1 MQAKHPDADIT
12 MEISSAYISVD
23 IDGVAG
29 VTEWEETQRGGN
41 FNAFARKQMAEETN
55 AAIEALLE
63 AGVEKIYVKDAHGD
77 GRNINPTDLNENA
90 MLIRGH
96 VMGPEL
102 MVALIDQGFDA
113 ALFIGYHAKPGT
125 QHSPMRH
132 FFSTDIARATLNGV
146 ELSEGSY
153 NALIA
158 GYYDVPVIFLSGDKA
173 ACDDIALQIPNIE
186 TVAVKEGYRRAIV
199 SHHPN
204 KARQMIKEGV
214 ARAIANAKSIQPL
227 KMMPPYV
234 AEVEMKSVDS
244 GLTYNM
250 FEGAELVDSKT
261 IRFESDDMYKT
272 IRFIT
277 AFGAK
282 FL

>member
-1 MQAKHPDADIT
+1 MKIT
-12 MEISSAYISVD
+12 SAYISVD
-23 IDGVAG
+23 IEGIAG

-55 AAIEALLE
+55 AAIEALLD

-77 GRNINPTDLNENA
+77 GRNINPPDLNENA

-125 QHSPMRH
+125 QHSPLRH

-158 GYYDVPVIFLSGDKA
+158 GYYEVPVIFLSGDKA
-173 ACDDIALQIPNIE
+173 ACDDIESQIPNIE

-204 KARQMIKEGV
+204 KARQMVKDGV
-214 ARAIANAKSIQPL
+214 ARAITNVENIDPFKMKS
-227 KMMPPYV
+227 PYV

-244 GLTYNM
+244 CLKYNM
-250 FEGAELVDSKT
+250 FEGAKLIGSKT
-261 IRFESDDMYKT
+261 IQFESDDMYKM

-282 FL
+282 FM